1 MIHPTLTVSLLLFSM
16 LTFIAGLLLGILCVK
31 YFRKASPTNKAVSTT
46 TRAAVTS
53 KPIPEYEEVL
63 PASHD
68 HNREGLGMKI
78 VKNEAYGLHQFPT
91 TNND

>member
-1 MIHPTLTVSLLLFSM
+1 M

-31 YFRKASPTNKAVSTT
+31 YFRKASPTNKVVSTI
-46 TRAAVTS
+46 TRATVTS
-53 KPIPEYEEVL
+53 KPIPKYEEVL

-68 HNREGLGMKI
+68 HDRDSTGVKI
-78 VKNEAYGLHQFPT
+78 NKNEAYELCQFPT